1 MMRAH
6 FSALYFVMG
15 FSLCLWQ
22 ICSTLVSAEIRVT
35 QTSTVNLSPQDGT
48 VSSFTT
54 CIMGNG
60 KEVTE
65 QRWLTDFSEIKIDGA
80 FAVNID
86 IQPGRS
92 IMVTGDE
99 NLLSRY
105 ETTVQNGTL
114 VVSTHGAVC
123 PGVPPKI
130 RMTNDALATLLADGS
145 ADISISHLDNRTFAV
160 QLDGASEL
168 HLSGKSEKFT
178 SRLRGANTLDAS
190 EFQSQETMISID
202 GAGEALVHAEQK
214 LVAEIKG
221 VGSILYGGHPHTIEQ
236 RIYGTGTIQPQ

>member
-6 FSALYFVMG
+6 FSALYFVIG
-15 FSLCLWQ
+15 FPFCLLQ
-22 ICSTLVSAEIRVT
+22 ICSTLVSAEVRVT
-35 QTSTVNLSPQDGT
+35 QTSTVNLSREDDT

-54 CIMGNG
+54 CIVGNG

-65 QRWLTDFSEIKIDGA
+65 QRRLTDFSEIKIDGA
-80 FAVNID
+80 FTVNID

-92 IMVTGDE
+92 LMVTGDE

-105 ETTVQNGTL
+105 ETTVQNGRL
-114 VVSTHGAVC
+114 FVSTHGVVC

-130 RMTNDALATLLADGS
+130 RMTNDVLAILLAEGS

-168 HLSGKSEKFT
+168 QLSGKSEKFIG
-178 SRLRGANTLDAS
+178 RLRGGNTLNAS

-214 LVAEIKG
+214 LVVEIKG
-221 VGSILYGGHPHTIEQ
+221 VGNILYGGHPHTIEQ